1 MAMHDTVRVVRDIAE
16 RSHMRW
22 TLPNSLTVLR
32 LVAAPAFA
40 LSYVVFDRPTA
51 DIVAVVLF
59 IFAALTDFF
68 DGYFARLWKQES
80 RFGAMLDPIADKAM
94 VITALA
100 ILVGLSELNAFI
112 LIPATI
118 ILFREVFVSGLR
130 EFLGDQSK
138 ALKVTKLA
146 KWKTT
151 VQMVAIPVLLVAV
164 GLEEQFISLANT
176 MEPTA
181 FNEAML
187 GGDDP
192 QHLRVMS
199 DLRDYAVYAGVAL
212 IWIAALLTAVTGWD
226 YYAKARV
233 FLVEPEGDG

>member
-1 MAMHDTVRVVRDIAE
+1 
-16 RSHMRW
+16 MRW
-22 TLPNSLTVLR
+22 TLPNVLTVLR
-32 LVAAPAFA
+32 LAAAPAFA
-40 LSYVVFDRPTA
+40 LAFVVFPRPTA
-51 DIVAVVLF
+51 DVIAIVLF

-100 ILVGLSELNAFI
+100 VIIGLSGLNPYI
-112 LIPATI
+112 LIPAAI

-138 ALKVTKLA
+138 TLKVTQLA

-151 VQMVAIPVLLVAV
+151 VQMVAIPVLLMA
-164 GLEEQFISLANT
+164 GILEWQHEWGAMALEPSAYNSA
-176 MEPTA
+176 ME
-181 FNEAML
+181 

-192 QHLRVMS
+192 TGIRTIAHWAW
-199 DLRDYAVYAGVAL
+199 YTVYGGVGL

-226 YYAKARV
+226 YYSKSRQ
-233 FLVEPEGDG
+233 FLVEPD

>member
-1 MAMHDTVRVVRDIAE
+1 
-16 RSHMRW
+16 MRW
-22 TLPNSLTVLR
+22 NLPNFLTVLR
-32 LVAAPAFA
+32 LAAAPAFA
-40 LSYVVFDRPTA
+40 LSFVVFTRPTA
-51 DIVAVVLF
+51 DVVAVILF

-100 ILVGLSELNAFI
+100 VLIGLSGLNPYILV
-112 LIPATI
+112 PATL

-138 ALKVTKLA
+138 TLKVTQLA

-151 VQMVAIPVLLVAV
+151 VQMVAIPVLLMAGVFEWQHEWA
-164 GLEEQFISLANT
+164 AMT
-176 MEPTA
+176 MEPAAYNTA
-181 FNEAML
+181 ME

-192 QHLRVMS
+192 TGIRSLATRAA
-199 DLRDYAVYAGVAL
+199 YTVYAGVAL

-226 YYAKARV
+226 YYTKARK
-233 FLVEPEGDG
+233 FLTE

>member
-1 MAMHDTVRVVRDIAE
+1 
-16 RSHMRW
+16 MRW
-22 TLPNSLTVLR
+22 TLPNTLTVIR
-32 LVAAPAFA
+32 LAAAPAFA
-40 LSYVVFDRPTA
+40 LSFVVFTRPTA
-51 DIVAVVLF
+51 DIIAVFLF

-100 ILVGLSELNAFI
+100 VLIGLSGLNGYI

-138 ALKVTKLA
+138 ALQVTKLA

-151 VQMVAIPVLLVAV
+151 VQMVAIPVLLVA
-164 GLEEQFISLANT
+164 GIMEWQHEWGAMA
-176 MEPTA
+176 MEPSA
-181 FNEAML
+181 YNAAME

-192 QHLRVMS
+192 TGIRSTAMWAA
-199 DLRDYAVYAGVAL
+199 YTVYAGVAL

-226 YYAKARV
+226 YYSKSRK
-233 FLVEPEGDG
+233 FLVE